1 MEKIYKP
8 ADFADL
14 TNGNTYFLFGNY
26 NLLYFHKQEQKYVL
40 AQIDPLSENY
50 TASDY
55 FDLPESA
62 PFELINGKLIFMASP
77 RNKHQKL
84 SFELT
89 LLLGNYIKK
98 HKLGELMVAPSDVH
112 FDDKNVVQPDL
123 YFVCIERAEILE
135 SDPTKEAP
143 DMTVEILS
151 DGTKADDYKRKMQ
164 LYAKFGVLEYWI
176 IDIKQQKVE
185 VYENQ
190 KQEMVLVQ
198 KAFAGGKISSK
209 VIKGFVLE
217 LNDIF

>member
-1 MEKIYKP
+1 
-8 ADFADL
+8 
-14 TNGNTYFLFGNY
+14 TYFLFGNY
-26 NLLYFHKQEQKYVL
+26 NLLYFHEKEQKYVL

-62 PFELINGKLIFMASP
+62 PFELIHGKLIFMASP
-77 RNKHQKL
+77 KNKHQIL
-84 SFELT
+84 AIELASI
-89 LLLGNYIKK
+89 LHIYVKK
-98 HKLGELMVAPSDVH
+98 NKLGQIMIAPSDVH
-112 FDDKNVVQPDL
+112 LDDKNVVQPDL

-135 SDPTKEAP
+135 NDPTNEAP

-176 IDIKQQKVE
+176 IDIKQEKVE

-198 KAFAGGKISSK
+198 KAFTGGKISSK

-217 LNDIF
+217 NKFESN